1 MVFDEVESR
10 VTVPNISIGNSDYT
24 IAFWIRLS
32 QLGEFRIFRLSRRWE
47 LLFLN
52 INASYVRACRELSFE
67 IWICMDV
74 GRFRF
79 DLRNSWTHIAATSE
93 QDDVK
98 IFFNGEPSK
107 FEDSFISPPFNY
119 IYGNETTVPQETLV
133 IRYIS
138 RPLIMDLDI
147 FGFALPP
154 DEIYDLYRG

>member
-1 MVFDEVESR
+1 
-10 VTVPNISIGNSDYT
+10 
-24 IAFWIRLS
+24 
-32 QLGEFRIFRLSRRWE
+32 
-47 LLFLN
+47 
-52 INASYVRACRELSFE
+52 
-67 IWICMDV
+67 MDV